1 MKTKIISFIS
11 LLFIITTTSKAQEWE
26 FVGLDSLVI
35 KQLYVSGD
43 TIWTGTAHRVGNLDK
58 SGLYKS
64 IDEGNSW
71 TRLDDTL
78 GYGDVSM
85 LTINEQ
91 NTKDIW
97 IIKGYSSYS
106 NSGILY
112 KTTDAGKNWNY
123 AQNITQNVIQ
133 WFGISPFN
141 KNEIYMIDATYVP
154 GGILNS
160 LFKSSNAGNS
170 WKIIGSFP
178 GSSHGSA
185 LAFAFDLID
194 STNLYVV
201 VDDRFGSLYLFKS
214 TDKGESWFF
223 VSTPPSWGAIYTD
236 YFISNLIYLFPQPY
250 VSNNGGQSWFLADSG
265 FADTSYY
272 LSYYQDKETTKL
284 LYSLRRDGLYTS
296 RNDTICWNF
305 VGGTENLPIYFSP
318 TGFYYD
324 INMGNIFMEPK
335 RKELFLGTAEGI
347 YKKDLITGVQLERD
361 PLNSFLL
368 EQNFPNPFNPQT
380 KIKFNL
386 PKTSYITLKVYDIL
400 GNEIRTIVSEE
411 KQSGKYQIEFDAT
424 GLTSG
429 VYFYV
434 LTAVTENG
442 ERINKSNKMI
452 LLK

>member
-1 MKTKIISFIS
+1 MRTKIISFS
-11 LLFIITTTSKAQEWE
+11 LLLFLTAFPSKAQNWE
-26 FVGLDSLVI
+26 FVGLDSMVI

-64 IDEGNSW
+64 IDKGNSW

-112 KTTDAGKNWNY
+112 KTTDAGKNWVY

-185 LAFAFDLID
+185 LAFAFDLTD

-214 TDKGESWFF
+214 IDNGESWFF
-223 VSTPPSWGAIYTD
+223 VSMPPSWGVIYTD
-236 YFISNLIYLFPQPY
+236 YFIPNLIYLFPQPY

-318 TGFYYD
+318 AGFYYD
-324 INMGNIFMEPK
+324 INMGNIFIEPK

-347 YKKDLITGVQLERD
+347 YKTMVITNVKED
-361 PLNSFLL
+361 NMNELNFSLN
-368 EQNFPNPFNPQT
+368 QNFPNPFNSST
-380 KIKFNL
+380 IIEYSVNATTFV
-386 PKTSYITLKVYDIL
+386 SIKVYDVLGREVDIL
-400 GNEIRTIVSEE
+400 VNEE
-411 KQSGKYQIEFDAT
+411 KLDGNYSVSFDAT
-424 GLTSG
+424 GLPSG
-429 VYFYV
+429 IYFYRLQAGKFIETKKMV
-434 LTAVTENG
+434 LA
-442 ERINKSNKMI
+442 K
-452 LLK
+452 